1 MTAPTGRHRAT
12 ATGIVPDPRGGNG
25 TRPAGG
31 NGASGDGGESVRR
44 SARSGALGLAGAA
57 VSGLFGFLLTVV
69 VTRGFG
75 TAGSG
80 AFFAL
85 VGVVT
90 VAGALCCLGADTGL
104 IWALPRWRDRG
115 VRILIVA
122 LVPPLLA
129 SVLLATAV
137 AATAGMLAPRLLPDA
152 GGDGVL
158 LLRLV
163 AAALPVA
170 VAMTLL
176 LAAVRAVRPI
186 RHYVAVQ
193 FLLLPISRP
202 VLVGTV
208 ALAGAGLVAAA
219 IGWLVPVAVAA
230 LACAAM
236 LVPALRGAGGAR
248 PDGTDWRR
256 FWGFASA
263 RAASAAIDAAS
274 MWVGVLLTAALAG
287 QSEAGVFGA
296 VGRYVLAGQLA
307 MQGLRVAVAPQLSA
321 LLGAGRRAD
330 AAAVHR
336 QTTSWVI
343 VLSWPVYLLLAF
355 FAPGFLRLFGS
366 GFTAGAGALTV
377 LAVAMLVNVG
387 LGNVQTLLLMSGASR
402 IHLAAAAA
410 GLAVTVG
417 GGIALI
423 PRYGALGAALAWSGG
438 IVVENVSAAL
448 AARRVVGEP
457 LVSAVLLRTALGV
470 GAAVCAVGVAVT
482 VPAGRGV
489 LPLVVAVG
497 LLAIGAAGAL
507 AVPGVRGRLK
517 AVVATLRPRPGAV
530 SVNREGR

>member
-1 MTAPTGRHRAT
+1 M
-12 ATGIVPDPRGGNG
+12 
-25 TRPAGG
+25 PAGAPAG
-31 NGASGDGGESVRR
+31 TDAPGGTGSRPGESVRR

-75 TAGSG
+75 TTGAG

-104 IWALPRWRDRG
+104 IWALPRWRERG
-115 VRILIVA
+115 VRILTVA

-129 SVLLATAV
+129 SALLA
-137 AATAGMLAPRLLPDA
+137 AALAAAAGALAPRLLPDA
-152 GGDGVL
+152 GGSGVVL
-158 LLRLV
+158 LRWV

-170 VAMTLL
+170 VLMTLL
-176 LAAVRAVRPI
+176 LAAVRAARPI
-186 RHYVAVQ
+186 THYVAVQ
-193 FLLLPISRP
+193 FLLLPVSRP
-202 VLVGTV
+202 VLVGAV

-219 IGWLVPVAVAA
+219 IGWLLPVALAA
-230 LACAAM
+230 LVCAAM
-236 LVPALRGAGGAR
+236 LVPALRRPGDTGGG

-256 FWGFASA
+256 FWGFAAA

-336 QTTSWVI
+336 QTTTWVI

-417 GGIALI
+417 GGVALI

-457 LVSAVLLRTALGV
+457 LLSAALVRTALGV
-470 GAAVCAVGVAVT
+470 GAAVCAVGTAVS

-489 LPLVVAVG
+489 PSLLVAVG
-497 LLAIGAAGAL
+497 LLALGAGGAL
-507 AVPGVRGRLK
+507 AVPGVRRRLGRI
-517 AVVATLRPRPGAV
+517 VATLRPAGARPTSV
-530 SVNREGR
+530 SSNGEGR